1 MSVPVFDGHN
11 DTLLNLYMNYDA
23 SAEQFFQEIN
33 GGHIDYSRA
42 QKAGLRGG
50 FFAIFPPPYAG
61 LSVPDPED
69 YLMEEG
75 YDVPLPEEVDAEACK
90 RVTDHMID
98 LLYRMESSSNH
109 NFKVVTNFDRLR
121 ETFAHNQLAAVLHF
135 EGAEAINPDL
145 SNLENYYQKGLR
157 SLGLVWSRPNAF
169 AQGVPYRYP
178 STGDIGPGLTKAGK
192 SLVKKCNQLGI
203 MLDTSHLNE
212 KGFWDVVSVSDA
224 PIVATHSNSYSLCPI
239 SRNLTD
245 EQLNAIR
252 ASQGVVGVTYSVNML
267 RSDGKMNRDTSLQ
280 EIVRHIRYIVD
291 LIGVEHV
298 ALGSDF
304 DGTTLPNELK
314 DVTGVP
320 KVVDLLRKEGFT
332 LEEVHKIASQNWM
345 SVLKKT
351 WK

>member
-11 DTLLNLYMNYDA
+11 DTLLNLYMNHEA
-23 SAEQFFQEIN
+23 SAEHFFQEVK

-42 QKAGLRGG
+42 QKAGLRAG
-50 FFAIFPPPYAG
+50 FFAVFPPPYAS
-61 LSVPDPED
+61 LSVPNPED
-69 YLMEEG
+69 YLTKEG
-75 YDVPLPEEVDAEACK
+75 YDVPLPEKVDSEACK

-98 LLYRMESSSNH
+98 LLYRVEASS
-109 NFKVVTNFDRLR
+109 KQKVQVVTNFKSLR
-121 ETFAHNQLAAVLHF
+121 ETFEHNQLAAVLHF
-135 EGAEAINPDL
+135 EGAEAIDPDL
-145 SNLENYYQKGLR
+145 SNLEDYYQKGLR

-192 SLVKKCNQLGI
+192 ALVKKCNELGI

-212 KGFWDVVSVSDA
+212 KGYWDVVSVSDD
-224 PIVATHSNSYSLCPI
+224 PIVATHSNAYALCPI

-252 ASQGVVGVTYSVNML
+252 ASKGVVGVTYSVNML
-267 RSDGKMNRDTSLQ
+267 RSDGKMNRDTPLQ
-280 EIVRHIRYIVD
+280 EIVRHIRYIAD

-320 KVVDLLRKEGFT
+320 KVVDVLREEGFT
-332 LEEVHKIASQNWM
+332 DEEVHKIASQNWLR
-345 SVLKKT
+345 VLKET